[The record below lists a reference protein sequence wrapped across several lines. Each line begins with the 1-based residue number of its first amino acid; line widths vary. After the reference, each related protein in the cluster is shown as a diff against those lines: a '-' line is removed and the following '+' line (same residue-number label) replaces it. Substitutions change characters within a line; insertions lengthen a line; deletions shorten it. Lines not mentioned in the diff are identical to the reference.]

1 MQAGKIVQKFMEA
14 YNRRNVD
21 EYISYM
27 HPNFTALLYDTEQL
41 LCSNIEEARK
51 IYTKRFSENPNIYVT
66 TLNRIVNDNVVVDAQ
81 FIEGF
86 DGGQTIMA
94 TSIFEL
100 EDNLIKRASFVRRVW
115 DNMEKLVF

>member
-1 MQAGKIVQKFMEA
+1 MEA
-14 YNRRNVD
+14 YNRRDAD
-21 EYISYM
+21 EYVSYM
-27 HPNFTALLYDTEQL
+27 HPKFTAYLYDTKQV

-66 TLNRIVNDNVVVDAQ
+66 TLNRIINDNVVVDAQ

-86 DGGQTIMA
+86 DGGQTILA

-100 EDNLIKRASFVRRVW
+100 EGNLVKRASFVRRIL
-115 DNMEKLVF
+115 NNLEELMF